1 MSALAAAGITH
12 PGMSE
17 IEREYAGK
25 KLTPL
30 KLDAESGDTIL
41 VPEEVAREMQRLAAE
56 VRTCPVWISNVRF
69 PNVFPRHRLILVA
82 TPLRQLKRC
91 IWRHNPGCRNQRRLL
106 RPLVEPL
113 RRNLWGRLRWKRA

>member
-1 MSALAAAGITH
+1 MLFCVCLSRWCHVQVLIPQELMSALAAAGITH

-56 VRTCPVWISNVRF
+56 VRTCPVWI
-69 PNVFPRHRLILVA
+69 
-82 TPLRQLKRC
+82 
-91 IWRHNPGCRNQRRLL
+91 
-106 RPLVEPL
+106 
-113 RRNLWGRLRWKRA
+113 